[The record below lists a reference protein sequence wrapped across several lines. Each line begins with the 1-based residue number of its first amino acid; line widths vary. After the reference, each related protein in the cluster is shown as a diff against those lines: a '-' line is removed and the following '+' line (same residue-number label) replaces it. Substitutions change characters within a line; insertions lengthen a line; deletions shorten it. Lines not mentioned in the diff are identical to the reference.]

1 MICDTDTDL
10 GMATQLS
17 NILKLLI
24 DPENMLTASPI
35 NVSQVMVTD
44 FLFLFPLT
52 SIVTHYC

>member
-1 MICDTDTDL
+1 MICDTDADL

-35 NVSQVMVTD
+35 NVSQVMVTA
-44 FLFLFPLT
+44 FLFLV
-52 SIVTHYC
+52 SVTI